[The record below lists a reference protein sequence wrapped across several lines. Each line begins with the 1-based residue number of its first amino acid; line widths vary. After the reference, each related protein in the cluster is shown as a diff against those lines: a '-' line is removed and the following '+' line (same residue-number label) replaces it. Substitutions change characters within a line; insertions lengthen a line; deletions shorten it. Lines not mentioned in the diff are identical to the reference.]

1 MRIVRLTMLPGE
13 VADPAFS
20 PDGEKIAFTSNGE
33 DPVRFDLYVQ
43 LVEGGNPLRLTH
55 IRSGYICCA
64 AWSPD
69 GKTIAFARCDD
80 NGGAVFVIPVLGGP
94 ERKLTDVSCYWSA
107 GVKPSWTADGNS
119 LVMADRCAPDSP
131 QGIVVFSLI
140 NGNKRCLHAP
150 SRGEVGDFGPVL
162 SPDQKSIAFLRT
174 TSWNSVE
181 IYTMSSTG
189 ENLRRLSYDNA
200 GIWGMMWA
208 SDGQR
213 VVFESTRSGLARIWQ
228 VPAAGGPV
236 SPETVYPGVGTLT
249 RDGKRLAYVWPS
261 LVTSWSPEVWR
272 LQLSSA
278 GGRVMSQHRLF
289 PPSAKAGG
297 VKLSPDSQQI
307 AFECLGTG
315 NCEICKSKPD
325 GSDSMQLTSYKNR
338 TAGTPNWSPDGK
350 WIAFDLQAGAHSQ
363 IYVMDGEGRNQHS
376 VVSGEYDNSVPTW
389 SRNGRFV
396 YFASNRTGSWQIW
409 RLELSTRSE
418 TQITFNGGFM
428 AFESYDAQKLFYA
441 RFEEEGIWSVPV
453 AGGKE
458 QRIIDALHRGYY
470 GHFAVAEDGIY
481 FLDSDAEQGPTIL
494 YYSFETRRSTP
505 VLVLKHD
512 PVSYSASVA
521 ASRDGKTVFFDQV
534 LSERSIQ
541 MVENFQ

>member
-1 MRIVRLTMLPGE
+1 
-13 VADPAFS
+13 
-20 PDGEKIAFTSNGE
+20 
-33 DPVRFDLYVQ
+33 
-43 LVEGGNPLRLTH
+43 
-55 IRSGYICCA
+55 
-64 AWSPD
+64 
-69 GKTIAFARCDD
+69 
-80 NGGAVFVIPVLGGP
+80 
-94 ERKLTDVSCYWSA
+94 
-107 GVKPSWTADGNS
+107 
-119 LVMADRCAPDSP
+119 
-131 QGIVVFSLI
+131 
-140 NGNKRCLHAP
+140 
-150 SRGEVGDFGPVL
+150 
-162 SPDQKSIAFLRT
+162 
-174 TSWNSVE
+174 
-181 IYTMSSTG
+181 
-189 ENLRRLSYDNA
+189 
-200 GIWGMMWA
+200 
-208 SDGQR
+208 
-213 VVFESTRSGLARIWQ
+213 
-228 VPAAGGPV
+228 
-236 SPETVYPGVGTLT
+236 
-249 RDGKRLAYVWPS
+249 
-261 LVTSWSPEVWR
+261 
-272 LQLSSA
+272 
-278 GGRVMSQHRLF
+278 
-289 PPSAKAGG
+289 
-297 VKLSPDSQQI
+297 
-307 AFECLGTG
+307 
-315 NCEICKSKPD
+315 
-325 GSDSMQLTSYKNR
+325 MQLTSYKNR

-441 RFEEEGIWSVPV
+441 RFEEQGIWSVPV

-494 YYSFETRRSTP
+494 YYSFETRRSAP